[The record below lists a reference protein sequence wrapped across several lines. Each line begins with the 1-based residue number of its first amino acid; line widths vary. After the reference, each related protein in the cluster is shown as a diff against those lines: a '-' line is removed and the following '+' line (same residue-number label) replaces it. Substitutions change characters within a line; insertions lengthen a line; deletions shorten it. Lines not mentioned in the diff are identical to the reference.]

1 MYRKAYYEVSE
12 SETICHPW
20 NAGWLQVHHFTL
32 SGRTSIYN
40 EGVLL
45 IKKKLSIFLIQSFLT
60 SGIQAQIRFFG
71 VEADSLVYFYFLFQW
86 IFNLL
91 EHKAEMDR
99 IIFDDADP
107 KNGFVLAPD
116 LKWDGTNLA
125 NLYVLAII
133 RRKGIKS
140 VR

>member
-1 MYRKAYYEVSE
+1 
-12 SETICHPW
+12 
-20 NAGWLQVHHFTL
+20 
-32 SGRTSIYN
+32 
-40 EGVLL
+40 
-45 IKKKLSIFLIQSFLT
+45 
-60 SGIQAQIRFFG
+60 
-71 VEADSLVYFYFLFQW
+71 
-86 IFNLL
+86 
-91 EHKAEMDR
+91 MDR